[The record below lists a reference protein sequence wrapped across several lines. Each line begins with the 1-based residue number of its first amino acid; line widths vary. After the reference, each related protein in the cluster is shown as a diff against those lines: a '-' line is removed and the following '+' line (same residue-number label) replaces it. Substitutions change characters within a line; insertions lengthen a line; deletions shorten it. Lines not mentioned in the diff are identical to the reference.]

1 MAMIMLTKNVSNRNM
16 ALTLVA
22 WLVIPAV
29 IMGTSL
35 GDGLIEEATRGGAWV
50 VVLLTAIVAGKI
62 FVSLW
67 GTPEPAESAPRA
79 AAGEGE
85 TDGRMARQRR
95 YDALAGIEKK

>member
-50 VVLLTAIVAGKI
+50 VVLLTAIVAGKGL
-62 FVSLW
+62 V
-67 GTPEPAESAPRA
+67 GA
-79 AAGEGE
+79 
-85 TDGRMARQRR
+85 DK
-95 YDALAGIEKK
+95 LAGREVPRSREREEWRW